1 MKVAEIALD
10 GRDSTGAEIRAVYV
24 KNPPHYAI
32 YRTDQRVLVHF
43 ADEDEDNRRQ
53 REKIAP
59 LSPLRGEVRGL
70 IDGWHGSKYAS
81 FHAKAVRFD
90 RRVSDALVMG
100 LEGSV
105 ENAAA
110 LLATIKDDI
119 IAERTSWA
127 RFYYMLIGA
136 GTVIAV
142 ILLALLLASTIN
154 VETANPLLF
163 ATGTGALGAFFSIAI
178 GLRSRTILT
187 NLQMRDN
194 ASDAIL
200 RIVIGAIAA
209 ALLVCLFQTE
219 TVSILRFGDGSLTL
233 DAANYD
239 WRVVTVVGFIA
250 GFLERLVP
258 DLLGK
263 ASFGNAQTGA
273 PPNSGLTP
281 TASPAPAVLPA
292 LPVPSRAPA
301 PSPPGPRSPMAD
313 PVVGETEAESDRM
326 DDEIDACLCDAP
338 VEEERATA
346 DRDLPLAVGGV
357 EEPDDGDRAGA
368 AAAS

>member
-10 GRDSTGAEIRAVYV
+10 GRDSTGADIRAVYV
-24 KNPPHYAI
+24 RNPPHYAI

-43 ADEDEDNRRQ
+43 ADDDEDNRRQ
-53 REKIAP
+53 RDKIAP

-70 IDGWHGSKYAS
+70 IDGWHGSKYLS
-81 FHAKAVRFD
+81 FHSKAIRFD

-100 LEGSV
+100 IEGSI

-136 GTVIAV
+136 GTVLAV
-142 ILLALLLASTIN
+142 ILLALILSSAIAAP
-154 VETANPLLF
+154 TADPLLF

-209 ALLVCLFQTE
+209 ALLVCLFQTD
-219 TVSILRFGDGSLTL
+219 TVSILQFGDGSLTL
-233 DAANYD
+233 DADNYD

-263 ASFGNAQTGA
+263 ASFGNARTGA

-281 TASPAPAVLPA
+281 TSSPAPAVLPA
-292 LPVPSRAPA
+292 LPVPPRPA
-301 PSPPGPRSPMAD
+301 VPSPSESRLPTAGAPDGDIDGEAD
-313 PVVGETEAESDRM
+313 RA
-326 DDEIDACLCDAP
+326 DDEIDACLCDEP
-338 VEEERATA
+338 VDEERATA
-346 DRDLPLAVGGV
+346 DRDLPIAVGGV
-357 EEPDDGDRAGA
+357 EEPDDGDRTGTA
-368 AAAS
+368 ATS